1 MIIVE
6 VKDRKMNG
14 LKVYMKVGGQET
26 NSSGEV
32 FYSRR
37 GNGPIYR
44 WRYEQKIEKWFS
56 MRLHTDEVASSQL
69 RLAAWKTVPETL
81 QVKLGEHYLE

>member
-1 MIIVE
+1 MT
-6 VKDRKMNG
+6 G
-14 LKVYMKVGGQET
+14 LRIYIRRTRPET
-26 NSSGEV
+26 ISIADV

-44 WRYEQKIEKWFS
+44 WLYEGTLQHWCPLR
-56 MRLHTDEVASSQL
+56 MHTYDVDSSEL
-69 RLAAWKTVPETL
+69 CLAAWKTVPETL